1 MATSQQ
7 HSKVKALI
15 DADMLRYEVGHGVQ
29 FREGD
34 SIFIH
39 DFESALSL
47 LQHKVEVIVELS
59 GSNMPPTFYLTQ
71 DRATAAR
78 HKEDYTPNFRD
89 AIAVTKP
96 YKGTRASEKPFHFD
110 NLTEYILS
118 QYDVVM
124 CRGIEAD
131 DQLSIDQNAPTDYG
145 TVICSRDKDLRI
157 TPGWHYSWECGKSSA
172 VGPHYVEP
180 LGHLEILGNGK
191 LFGTGLKFF
200 YAQMLMGDTVDNIQ
214 GIYRYGPMTA
224 YNLLKDCET
233 EEEMFMEVYEVY
245 YEKLGKKDYRDYYK
259 EQAALLWMIQEI
271 DNDNNPVHHIMYDE
285 R

>member
-1 MATSQQ
+1 
-7 HSKVKALI
+7 
-15 DADMLRYEVGHGVQ
+15 MLRYEVGHGVQ
-29 FREGD
+29 FKEGD
-34 SIFIH
+34 GVFIH
-39 DFESALSL
+39 DFEAALNL
-47 LQHKVEVIVELS
+47 LQHKVDVILELS

-118 QYDVVM
+118 EYDVVM

-131 DQLSIDQNAPTDYG
+131 DQLSIDQNSTTDYD

-180 LGHLEILGNGK
+180 LGHLEILDNGK

-214 GIYRYGPMTA
+214 GIPRWGPKKA
-224 YNLLKDCET
+224 YALLHECEDEGTLFAQVMDIYEDFFTDKDDNSDGVKTRENT
-233 EEEMFMEVYEVY
+233 REYF
-245 YEKLGKKDYRDYYK
+245 K
-259 EQAALLWMIQEI
+259 EQATLLWMIQEVDTSGEI
-271 DNDNNPVHHIMYDE
+271 IHYVLYDE
-285 R
+285 RYYVK